1 FDILTG
7 LKADDSYFAQRNA
20 LESLRR
26 VPASQS
32 GLTAPG
38 SPQAI
43 TACPAARGSC
53 IPIANKKRIPI
64 FALLFAIFALSIP
77 AMNGGAFRAFPVI
90 LAK

>member
-1 FDILTG
+1 MTRKPKSNWRIADVDILTG

-20 LESLRR
+20 LESLRQ

-43 TACPAARGSC
+43 TACPAAEVVVSQERTKSEYQYSRYYSQYSRY
-53 IPIANKKRIPI
+53 PSP
-64 FALLFAIFALSIP
+64 P
-77 AMNGGAFRAFPVI
+77 
-90 LAK
+90 